1 MKNTKSINRQPS
13 ILAHVQRKK
22 ITHNEQFLLM
32 KKMQEE
38 RLRNQKGNIVEKS
51 QAKSMT
57 RDEIKYAKLGME
69 LQDISMHLS
78 KETSFL
84 KHVKKMAKLAEE
96 EYIQELSPS
105 QRRKKRGSIS
115 KSPQVSPECSPTVRG
130 SLKIGLNGT

>member
-1 MKNTKSINRQPS
+1 MNDKKFQEEVMKNTKSINRQPS

-57 RDEIKYAKLGME
+57 RDEIKACSDLVRGEMVFGQVE
-69 LQDISMHLS
+69 LQLNKNIL
-78 KETSFL
+78 
-84 KHVKKMAKLAEE
+84 
-96 EYIQELSPS
+96 
-105 QRRKKRGSIS
+105 
-115 KSPQVSPECSPTVRG
+115 VRCFFQF
-130 SLKIGLNGT
+130 